1 MDFVARDEPHYLQG
15 FIMPMF
21 KSVSPVVVL
30 LASIAFPALASVTVS
45 SPGNGADVTSPF
57 TLSASGSS
65 CSSQPVAA
73 IGYSLD
79 SSADTTIVNATSL
92 NAQVPASTGAHTL
105 HVKSWGTGGAGCVTD
120 LAITV
125 IAAATTSSNSN
136 SDGISV
142 SSPGIGATVATSFSI
157 AASASTCSSQAVGSM
172 GYSIDSG
179 ATTGFNGASMKA
191 TATAAAGAHTLHVK
205 SWGNGGAGCAVALPI
220 TVSGSPSGT
229 SSNGIVVTAP
239 LNNAVVDT
247 TFSLIADAAT
257 CNGQT
262 VAAIGYSMDS
272 SASNTIVDNTVV
284 GANITTTAGAH
295 TLHVKSWGNGGAGC
309 ASDVAITAQ
318 SSAPPANSA
327 NGITVTAPA
336 NGATV
341 STTFTADASASEC
354 SSQTVASMGYSLD
367 SSSDTVTFNG
377 AALSASVATS
387 AGAHTLHFKSWGNK
401 GAGCSIDV
409 AITAAGSSTPSATSV
424 IPSNAVSVSNI
435 ESLSNWIEGNDPGNG
450 GGSSG
455 SMSLVSS
462 PALAGNAR
470 QFNTSYKN
478 AGGERYWV
486 SFGDDTSSTNFFY
499 DAWVYIK
506 SPSTNVANV
515 EMDMNQTMSNGHTA
529 IFGFECDGYNSTW
542 DYTKNSGTPTAPI
555 DSWVKSSAHCNPR
568 EWATNTWHHV
578 QVYYSRTSSGV
589 VTYHTVWLDGA
600 EQQIN
605 ATVNSDFALGW
616 APTLL
621 TNFQVDGVGAR
632 GTSTTFLDEV
642 TVYRW

>member
-1 MDFVARDEPHYLQG
+1 VARDEPHHPQG

-30 LASIAFPALASVTVS
+30 LVSIAFPALASVTVS

-79 SSADTTIVNATSL
+79 SSAATTIVNATSL
-92 NAQVPASTGAHTL
+92 NAQVPASMGAHTL

-120 LAITV
+120 VAITV
-125 IAAATTSSNSN
+125 VAAATTTSNSGA
-136 SDGISV
+136 DGISV
-142 SSPGIGATVATSFSI
+142 SSPGSGATVAPSFSI
-157 AASASTCSSQAVGSM
+157 AASASTCSSQAVASM
-172 GYSIDSG
+172 GYSIDGG
-179 ATTGFNGASMKA
+179 ATAALNGTSMAA
-191 TATAAAGAHTLHVK
+191 TATAAAGAHTVHIK
-205 SWGNGGAGCAVALPI
+205 SWGTGGAGCAVAIPI
-220 TVSGSPSGT
+220 TVSASSTGN
-229 SSNGIVVTAP
+229 SSNGITVTAP
-239 LNNAVVDT
+239 LSKAVVGT
-247 TFSLIADAAT
+247 TFSLIADAAA
-257 CNGQT
+257 CNGQS
-262 VAAIGYSMDS
+262 VAAMGYSMDS
-272 SASNTIVDNTVV
+272 GSTTIVDNTVV
-284 GANITTTAGAH
+284 GANITTTAGTH

-309 ASDVAITAQ
+309 DSDVAITAQ
-318 SSAPPANSA
+318 ASAAPTTSSS
-327 NGITVTAPA
+327 GITVTAPA

-341 STTFTADASASEC
+341 STTFTAEASAGAC
-354 SSQTVASMGYSLD
+354 SSQTVTSMGYSLD
-367 SSSDTVTFNG
+367 SSSNTVTFNG
-377 AALSASVATS
+377 TSFSASVATS
-387 AGAHTLHFKSWGNK
+387 AGAHTLHVKSWGNK
-401 GAGCSIDV
+401 GAGCSADV
-409 AITAAGSSTPSATSV
+409 AITAAGNSPSSANSV

-435 ESLSNWIEGNDPGNG
+435 EGLSNWIEANDPGNG

-515 EMDMNQTMSNGHTA
+515 EMDMNQTMSNGHTV

-542 DYTKNSGTPTAPI
+542 DYTKNSGTPTAPV
-555 DSWVKSSAHCNPR
+555 DSWVRSSAHCNPR

-589 VTYHTVWLDGA
+589 VTYHTVWLDGT
-600 EQQIN
+600 EQGIN

-621 TNFQVDGVGAR
+621 TNFQVDGVGAS